1 MLRTTM
7 LVAILSFWTGSALA
21 QLQEPSQQLLENFER
36 IDVNGDGFMSSV
48 EFLDA
53 QSVRWAQIDRNAD
66 GYLSKDDF
74 PRIVAR
80 RARRQLAEIADLD
93 ANGDGLISQSE
104 FIDGLAPVF
113 HRADR
118 NADGALTRSELGEAT
133 P

>member
-93 ANGDGLISQSE
+93 ANGDGLIS
-104 FIDGLAPVF
+104 
-113 HRADR
+113 
-118 NADGALTRSELGEAT
+118 
-133 P
+133 